1 MDTNVEYYRKY
12 RTTLYGIV
20 DYILSNEKSVTEFGI
35 SLEWKD
41 LEEIPTW
48 LLWER
53 NAIKQL
59 VMTAGTIFLLPS
71 IKIWIDSK
79 KIREVSDLVGEE
91 VFKFILAN
99 THVNNQKV
107 SSLNITKVSDNLLT
121 AGISVIYSCYS
132 IRLRPWLT
140 HTLPKSNAK
149 GKLDPIL
156 ANEILKHSLFVL
168 ENTTKDLSISNDLE

>member
-1 MDTNVEYYRKY
+1 MDTNVESYRKY

-53 NAIKQL
+53 NAINQL

-91 VFKFILAN
+91 VFQIYFSKYPCQQSKSL
-99 THVNNQKV
+99 V
-107 SSLNITKVSDNLLT
+107 S
-121 AGISVIYSCYS
+121 
-132 IRLRPWLT
+132 
-140 HTLPKSNAK
+140 
-149 GKLDPIL
+149 
-156 ANEILKHSLFVL
+156 
-168 ENTTKDLSISNDLE
+168 